1 MCFVCNDWHIKLM
14 ITRAYR
20 KEEPAPVTEEAPQL
34 KEPAPVEPLAVDA
47 PKEPAPVA
55 AAA

>member
-1 MCFVCNDWHIKLM
+1 MYFTFNDWYAKLT
-14 ITRAYR
+14 ITCSYR

-55 AAA
+55 ATA